1 MGQQEAQLHDRYD
14 DDDDL
19 EVKGDGS
26 KFPNIHTQFNKI
38 CHLITN
44 VEIF

>member
-1 MGQQEAQLHDRYD
+1 VAQLHDKYD

-26 KFPNIHTQFNKI
+26 KFPSIHTQFNKI
-38 CHLITN
+38 SCVIKN